1 MICVVDKQ
9 VCNRFVVGTY
19 YTSGSGQEVRGVWEG
34 EITFQ
39 GALATGK
46 SYYITR
52 TAQHTCCLHSKH
64 LLCMCIR
71 YTLATEA
78 IASLHLALYA
88 NKPSIS
94 LTYGALTGVAKIGQ
108 EQIQHSYSNTTVE
121 DFAVREV
128 TDLYTYTS
136 LQQYIGPHFSVFPRR
151 KRGRVSEGHSS
162 QWNQGARGAN
172 MLMLINI
179 SMQKTLRTVKCSSVR
194 KNQDNLGILQKDHS
208 HHEAGNQKDIPH
220 SGTRGLEGLICQ
232 CLSTSHQPQTFSCIP
247 STYTSGPFLKH
258 HSLKLK
264 YMPPTVHVP
273 QFMCIG

>member
-52 TAQHTCCLHSKH
+52 TALHTCCLHSKH

-108 EQIQHSYSNTTVE
+108 EQIQRSYSNTTVE
-121 DFAVREV
+121 DFAVG
-128 TDLYTYTS
+128 DLYTY
-136 LQQYIGPHFSVFPRR
+136 FPTTIHRP
-151 KRGRVSEGHSS
+151 
-162 QWNQGARGAN
+162 
-172 MLMLINI
+172 
-179 SMQKTLRTVKCSSVR
+179 TL
-194 KNQDNLGILQKDHS
+194 
-208 HHEAGNQKDIPH
+208 
-220 SGTRGLEGLICQ
+220 Q
-232 CLSTSHQPQTFSCIP
+232 CLSQKEERQGIRRTF
-247 STYTSGPFLKH
+247 L
-258 HSLKLK
+258 
-264 YMPPTVHVP
+264 TVEP
-273 QFMCIG
+273 GG